1 MKKLVYQTKEIVTK
15 QTELNAS
22 VMANYITKL
31 TDVEISANELMEIW
45 DAHSPETKF
54 RGTKFDFSIEH
65 PLKCIKQNFVDV
77 VLDLIYNQILM
88 FDYDEK
94 IVDQETNV
102 SQYSITTVDVG
113 DHIRVM
119 IPNTTII
126 TEGIVKEIDDGML
139 YGTWGDFG
147 VDCFADFIQLV
158 ED

>member
-15 QTELNAS
+15 QTELSAT
-22 VMANYITKL
+22 VMADYITKL
-31 TDVEISANELMEIW
+31 TEVEISADELIEIW
-45 DAHSPETKF
+45 NSHSPEIKF
-54 RGTKFDFSIEH
+54 KGTKFDFSIEH
-65 PLKCIKQNFVDV
+65 PLKCTMQNFVSV

-94 IVDQETNV
+94 IVDQETNI
-102 SQYSITTVDVG
+102 SRYSITTIDVG

-126 TEGIVKEIDDGML
+126 TEGIVKEIDNDIL

-147 VDCFADFIQLV
+147 VNCFADFIQLV

>member
-22 VMANYITKL
+22 VMARYITQL
-31 TDVEISANELMEIW
+31 TDVEISSDELMEIW
-45 DAHSPETKF
+45 ESHSPEIKF
-54 RGTKFDFSIEH
+54 RGTKFDFFIEH
-65 PLKCIKQNFVDV
+65 PLKCVMQKFVNV
-77 VLDLIYNQILM
+77 VLDLIHNQILM

-94 IVDQETNV
+94 TVSQETNTM
-102 SQYSITTVDVG
+102 QYSVTTIDVN

-119 IPNTTII
+119 IPNTTIS
-126 TEGIVKEIDDGML
+126 TEGIVKNIEDGVL